1 MKLIVFFILLLSQ
14 LALADELK
22 VVVDPRE
29 PLLGESF
36 NVTFKVVTKNGTD
49 PIINFNP
56 QGLEVISRQETGI
69 STRTS
74 YMNGQLSVERS
85 ISITYEMVANK
96 SGSTYLKNINVELNG
111 NQIKH
116 PTVRIMVLKTARR
129 AKDIMA
135 IAIAD
140 KESAFVGESI
150 IVRYYL
156 YNKIQVNTTDIK
168 RFPKLSKF
176 LKRYHQEKMR
186 AERVQYNGEIYT
198 RRIIYT
204 AQLFA
209 EKAGNY
215 KVDPITL
222 NVQFTQRSSR
232 YNNLGFG
239 FGKSRSKSVT
249 SKPVL
254 IEVKALPIENVPPH
268 FTGLVG
274 AHDFKLQLNK
284 NKFVVNEPIEMKL
297 TVLGE
302 GALELYESPKIL
314 ENTEVEQ
321 FDTNSDLV
329 IGSDFTGTKTFNITY
344 LGRESFD
351 TGSKILPLSYFDTK
365 KMEYVTVNLDL
376 GSITVAGGQQ
386 VVRSQ
391 GNKVNEPQVKPIENI
406 SKPKVDLD
414 LTPVYQFSNSYLY
427 NKKYIFIFLLSIFII
442 LISYKIL
449 IYFKRRMLLKPELY
463 KLIEKEG
470 VNYARLHKL
479 ISSLGQGSNMKDI
492 VDKSNLSSGTKK
504 YFHELIAKCELDYK
518 NDSNVKTYKLKKKSL
533 VEVIEILNDQNAIS

>member
-1 MKLIVFFILLLSQ
+1 MKLFLFFILFISQ
-14 LALADELK
+14 FAFADGVK
-22 VVVDPRE
+22 VVVDPKE

-85 ISITYEMVANK
+85 ISITYEMIANK
-96 SGSTYLKNINVELNG
+96 SGSTYLKDINVELNG
-111 NQIKH
+111 KLIKH
-116 PTVRIMVLKTARR
+116 PTVRIIVLKTARR
-129 AKDIMA
+129 SKDIMA
-135 IAIAD
+135 IAIVD

-150 IVRYYL
+150 LVRYYL

-168 RFPKLSKF
+168 RFPKLDKF

-186 AERVQYNGEIYT
+186 AERVQYNGDIYT

-209 EKAGNY
+209 EKAGQY
-215 KVDPITL
+215 KIDPITL
-222 NVQFTQRSSR
+222 NVQFTKRSSR

-249 SKPVL
+249 SKAIL
-254 IEVKALPIENVPPH
+254 IEIKALPIENVPPF

-274 AHDFKLQLNK
+274 NHDFKLQLNR

-297 TVLGE
+297 TVKGE
-302 GALELYESPKIL
+302 GALELYESPEIL
-314 ENTEVEQ
+314 KNSQVEQ
-321 FDTNSDLV
+321 FDTNSELV
-329 IGSDFTGTKTFNITY
+329 VASDFTATKTFNITY
-344 LGRESFD
+344 LGRESFSEK
-351 TGSKILPLSYFDTK
+351 SKVMPFAFFDTQ
-365 KMEYVTVNLDL
+365 KMEYVTINLNL
-376 GSITVAGGQQ
+376 GSIVVAGGQQ

-391 GNKVNEPQVKPIENI
+391 GNKTEGPEDEPFKEVF
-406 SKPKVDLD
+406 KPKIKID
-414 LTPVYQFSNSYLY
+414 LTPIYKFNNSYLY
-427 NKKYIFIFLLSIFII
+427 NKKYIIIFLIFI
-442 LISYKIL
+442 LIIVSGYKGIGFYKNKL
-449 IYFKRRMLLKPELY
+449 LLKPELY

-470 VNYARLHKL
+470 VDYGRLHKL
-479 ISSLGQGSNMKDI
+479 ISNLGQGTNMEDVI
-492 VDKSNLSSGTKK
+492 IKSKLTSGTKK
-504 YFHELIAKCELDYK
+504 YFLELIMKCEHDYK
-518 NDSNVKTYKLKKKSL
+518 NDGKIRTYKLKKKSL
-533 VEVIEILNDQNAIS
+533 VEIIELLNEKNEIS